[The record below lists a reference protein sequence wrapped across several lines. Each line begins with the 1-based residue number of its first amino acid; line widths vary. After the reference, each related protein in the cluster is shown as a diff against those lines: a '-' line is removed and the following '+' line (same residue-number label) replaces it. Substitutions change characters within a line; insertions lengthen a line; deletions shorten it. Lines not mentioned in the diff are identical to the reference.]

1 MKLLTRE
8 EIPENA
14 ITVSPTQV
22 ALMQRCNYKWSLVRR
37 EGKTEFTVQTDKMS
51 LGEMFHKLVENYYK
65 RYIGRPVQIL
75 TSEELVELM
84 ETTQAEN
91 GWTNYEA
98 QLLFFN
104 AYTIFITYINW
115 ARRNE
120 RLIPVAAEVEAFAST
135 GLKSSKATGRR
146 PIYLHGILDLL
157 AERHS
162 VTGIADPLL
171 EIVDH
176 KTHTRRPWTTNS
188 LVFDIQT
195 NFYPLLL
202 SLQGIEVDRVTINTI
217 DMYLPKKDI
226 SESLQREERFQ
237 RHSIRVT
244 PTSLKQ
250 YQEEL
255 YGLID
260 QMWRYENFKFLRQ
273 INKNCSGCGFN
284 ELCATY
290 LQGGDLEFL
299 EDTKFTGT
307 TMEATEF
314 DASEYLDTNESYP
327 EMPD

>member
-1 MKLLTRE
+1 MKVLSRE
-8 EIPENA
+8 DIPENS

-22 ALMQRCNYKWSLVRR
+22 GLMQRCNYKWSLVHR
-37 EGKTEFTVQTDKMS
+37 EKKTEFTVQTAKMD
-51 LGEMFHKLVENYYK
+51 LGQMFHKLVENFYK
-65 RYIGRPVQIL
+65 RYIGRPVQLL

-104 AYTIFITYINW
+104 AYTVFITYINW
-115 ARRNE
+115 AIRNE
-120 RLIPVAAEVEAFAST
+120 RLIPVGAEVETFADT

-146 PIYLHGILDLL
+146 PIFLHGFVDLL
-157 AERHS
+157 AEDKRAAL
-162 VTGIADPLL
+162 G
-171 EIVDH
+171 IVDH
-176 KTHTRRPWTTNS
+176 KTHTRRPWTTDS

-195 NFYPLLL
+195 NFYPLLFT
-202 SLQGIEVDRVTINTI
+202 LQGVEVEWVMINTI
-217 DMYLPKKDI
+217 DMYLPKNNVH
-226 SESLQREERFQ
+226 ESLMREERFQ
-237 RHSIRVT
+237 RHRIRVT
-244 PTSLKQ
+244 DTSLKQ

-290 LQGGDLEFL
+290 LQGGDLAPLAE
-299 EDTKFTGT
+299 TKFTNT

-314 DASEYLDTNESYP
+314 DASEYLDEDYP
-327 EMPD
+327 ELPC